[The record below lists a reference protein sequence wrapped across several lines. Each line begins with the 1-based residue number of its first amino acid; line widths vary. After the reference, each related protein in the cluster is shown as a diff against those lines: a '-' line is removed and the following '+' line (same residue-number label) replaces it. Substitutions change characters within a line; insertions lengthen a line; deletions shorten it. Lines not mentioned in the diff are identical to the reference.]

1 MIYQKLIFSEIELI
15 KKIENITLSDYEIK
29 GDYIEFDNL
38 MTIIEDLFFEYESL
52 KEKFEDLEN
61 DIKDNYRKIPI
72 EEQV

>member
-29 GDYIEFDNL
+29 GDYIEIDNL

>member
-29 GDYIEFDNL
+29 GDYNEFDKL
-38 MTIIEDLFFEYESL
+38 MTINEDLFFEYESL